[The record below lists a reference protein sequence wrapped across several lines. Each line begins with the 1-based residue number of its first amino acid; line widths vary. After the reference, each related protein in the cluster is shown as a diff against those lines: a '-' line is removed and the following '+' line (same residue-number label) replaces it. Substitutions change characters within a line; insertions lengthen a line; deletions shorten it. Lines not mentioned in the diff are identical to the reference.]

1 LMKQLNALTIVALV
15 DFLLPF
21 SWQTSV
27 KKKLALNP
35 LVRIP

>member
-1 LMKQLNALTIVALV
+1 MKQLNALTSVALTGL
-15 DFLLPF
+15 LLPF

-27 KKKLALNP
+27 KKKLALNA